1 MMAHLGTT
9 GLQRHLFFLSV
20 VGYSLAFGTWSL
32 EYTELQLLQRS
43 DCMPLNNDGRKGR
56 RAVLRRPWCTPHQTV
71 CLIWC
76 SIADVAFHRL
86 RQGRAMGCTFFLARG
101 IGDWPHHWRARR
113 FFFLSSLTVAA
124 AIVMLCFAAIS
135 PNLDACLPL
144 YEL

>member
-56 RAVLRRPWCTPHQTV
+56 RAVLRRP
-71 CLIWC
+71 
-76 SIADVAFHRL
+76 
-86 RQGRAMGCTFFLARG
+86 
-101 IGDWPHHWRARR
+101 
-113 FFFLSSLTVAA
+113 
-124 AIVMLCFAAIS
+124 
-135 PNLDACLPL
+135 
-144 YEL
+144 